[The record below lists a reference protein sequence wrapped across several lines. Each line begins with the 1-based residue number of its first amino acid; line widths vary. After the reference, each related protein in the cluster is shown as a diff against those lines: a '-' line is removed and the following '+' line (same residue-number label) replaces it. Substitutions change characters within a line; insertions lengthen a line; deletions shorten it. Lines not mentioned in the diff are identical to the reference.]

1 MPGRLWTHNDSG
13 EPVLLAIDERG
24 TVTGK
29 LRITGASVE
38 DWEAVVSAR
47 CGNETCLY
55 IGDIGDNN
63 AKRDHITVYRVREP
77 EATAET
83 SAQAEAFHATYPDGP
98 QDAEA
103 LLIAP
108 DGRPFIV
115 TKGATGP
122 IALYRFPAP
131 LQTGTTVRL
140 ERIGVAPNAKADSRS
155 HVTDGTIS
163 ADGQWAVLR
172 THDALMFFRTSDLL
186 AGRWHVAFQVDLT
199 ALKEPQ
205 GEGVALG
212 NNNSVFVSGESGG
225 KGKAGT
231 FARFSCVPRE

>member
-1 MPGRLWTHNDSG
+1 
-13 EPVLLAIDERG
+13 
-24 TVTGK
+24 VTAK

-77 EATAET
+77 DAAAET
-83 SAQAEAFHATYPDGP
+83 SAQAEVFHATYPDGA

-108 DGRPFIV
+108 DGRLFIV
-115 TKGATGP
+115 TKGNTGP
-122 IALYRFPAP
+122 IAVYRFPAQ
-131 LQTGTTVRL
+131 LRNGATVPL
-140 ERIGVAPNAKADSRS
+140 ERVAVATKGTADSSSR
-155 HVTDGTIS
+155 VTDATTS

-172 THDALMFFRTSDLL
+172 SHEALMFFHTSDLL
-186 AGRWHVAFQVDLT
+186 AGRWQSAFRVDLT
-199 ALKEPQ
+199 SLKEPQ

-212 NNNSVFVSGESGG
+212 GNNTVFVAGESGG